1 MGVVRPDAIS
11 KDPILRGGSMKMLA
25 VFLFFVSTVFA
36 QSVQVIPWKPAP
48 ARATSNGPL
57 KSSGGQQTRHAYF
70 QSDDSVFPHLATGG
84 GWETVIVIVNM
95 SAATMQYSTY
105 FYNQNGGPMSVT
117 FRESPSGNI
126 VNATAIASTLPP
138 GASFNFSLFD
148 TSATTQVGWAFVDY
162 DSSVGRLGGYAVFR
176 QRIQGRPDFEALVPL
191 SSYFDHRFYL
201 PVDELEGFVT
211 AMAIC
216 NPASNSSTNVVL
228 RMTGLD
234 GIEISRRSLTL
245 APGNQTTF
253 LIRDRFPEMINRLG
267 TLYVEGSSDELSAIG
282 LRFNTLGGS
291 AFSSVP
297 IMNWSGMFP

>member
-138 GASFNFSLFD
+138 GAVS
-148 TSATTQVGWAFVDY
+148 TSPYSTTVRLLR
-162 DSSVGRLGGYAVFR
+162 SVGLSWTTIR
-176 QRIQGRPDFEALVPL
+176 QSGASADTQFSGREYKAA
-191 SSYFDHRFYL
+191 R
-201 PVDELEGFVT
+201 
-211 AMAIC
+211 
-216 NPASNSSTNVVL
+216 
-228 RMTGLD
+228 
-234 GIEISRRSLTL
+234 ISRHW
-245 APGNQTTF
+245 
-253 LIRDRFPEMINRLG
+253 FP
-267 TLYVEGSSDELSAIG
+267 
-282 LRFNTLGGS
+282 
-291 AFSSVP
+291 
-297 IMNWSGMFP
+297 